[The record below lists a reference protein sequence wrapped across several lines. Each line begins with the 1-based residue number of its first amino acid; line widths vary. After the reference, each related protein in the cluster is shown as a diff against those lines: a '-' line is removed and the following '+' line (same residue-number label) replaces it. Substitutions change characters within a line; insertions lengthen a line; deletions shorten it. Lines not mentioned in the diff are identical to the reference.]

1 MNALP
6 DVSPT
11 LADHL
16 AEPIRVGEPATS
28 GPLAV
33 YPLYGPPTTLDY
45 AALATADGQVAIT
58 ELEGGASVNDLTV
71 KNSSDRAVLLYEGE
85 EILGAQQNRV
95 LDVSILL
102 AAGSETRIPV
112 SCVEQ
117 GRWDGARHGER
128 FRPSP
133 QAADPRMRRLKN
145 RQTRLAVESTGRARS
160 DQSEVWREVADRSAE
175 MASASPTGAMSDI
188 YERHRSQLAEI
199 TGAIPLHDGQCG
211 SVAVI
216 GGRIAILD
224 FVGRGDVYAAL
235 HPAIVEGYALDAL
248 AHRQRSED
256 GSEGEADASTVNG
269 FTLLVGDSPAAP
281 DPSGPGLGATARFST
296 GAVEGSALIHEGEL
310 VQLTAYP
317 SDADVEPSWSAP
329 RAHRVSRPSRRSG
342 RGR

>member
-1 MNALP
+1 MSNLA
-6 DVSPT
+6 SQTRT

-16 AEPIRVGEPATS
+16 AEPIRVGEPDAS

-33 YPLYGPPTTLDY
+33 YPLYGPPTNLDY
-45 AALATADGQVAIT
+45 AALATADGKVAIT

-71 KNSSDRAVLLYEGE
+71 KNTSDRDVLLYEGE

-102 AAGSETRIPV
+102 AAGTETRIPV

-145 RQTRLAVESTGRARS
+145 RQVRLAVEATGMPRS
-160 DQSEVWREVADRSAE
+160 DQGEVWREVADRSVE

-188 YERHRSQLAEI
+188 FEDHRSRLAEVR
-199 TGAIPLHDGQCG
+199 GAIPLHDGQCG

-224 FVGRGDVYAAL
+224 FVGRADVFAAL

-248 AHRQRSED
+248 AHRKRSE
-256 GSEGEADASTVNG
+256 STPTGEADASTVNG

-281 DPSGPGLGATARFST
+281 DPSGPGRGATARFAT

-317 SDADVEPSWSAP
+317 SDADDEPTGPGP
-329 RAHRVSRPSRRSG
+329 RARRINRPSRR
-342 RGR
+342 RGL